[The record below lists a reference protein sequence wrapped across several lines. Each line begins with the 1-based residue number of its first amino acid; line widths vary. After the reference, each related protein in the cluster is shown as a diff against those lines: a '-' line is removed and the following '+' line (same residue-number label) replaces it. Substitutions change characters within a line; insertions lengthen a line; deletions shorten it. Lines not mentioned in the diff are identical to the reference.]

1 MLVNLWIN
9 WNYNKLKIISNTIG
23 LKHKNIDLSKEIQ
36 VHNTSAINLLFDL
49 FPIIYNRPTVHCLAQ
64 TSSTQVGEAKTQS

>member
-23 LKHKNIDLSKEIQ
+23 LKHKNIDLSEEIQ
-36 VHNTSAINLLFDL
+36 GHNSAINLLFDL
-49 FPIIYNRPTVHCLAQ
+49 FPIIYHRPTVHCLAQ
-64 TSSTQVGEAKTQS
+64 TDSTQVGEAKTQS

>member
-23 LKHKNIDLSKEIQ
+23 LKLENLDLSKEIQ
-36 VHNTSAINLLFDL
+36 VHNISAINLLFDL
-49 FPIIYNRPTVHCLAQ
+49 FPIRYNRPAVHCLAQ
-64 TSSTQVGEAKTQS
+64 TNSNQVGEPKAQP